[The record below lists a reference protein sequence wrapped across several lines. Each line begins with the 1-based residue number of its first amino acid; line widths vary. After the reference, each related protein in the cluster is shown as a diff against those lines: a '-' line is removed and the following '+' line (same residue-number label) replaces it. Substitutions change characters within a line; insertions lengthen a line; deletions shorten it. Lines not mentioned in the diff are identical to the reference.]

1 MTFMAFPSQ
10 ISSEIKRGLN
20 AIATQQ
26 QNTAACRTEDVDSVR
41 ARHSPGHCLFVLQ
54 ISLWRHMLLMMMMI
68 MVTHGEANLQRLML
82 HEN

>member
-26 QNTAACRTEDVDSVR
+26 QNTAACRTEDVDSGR
-41 ARHSPGHCLFVLQ
+41 ARHSPGSLFVCSPDL
-54 ISLWRHMLLMMMMI
+54 IVTSYAVDDDDDHGDSWRS
-68 MVTHGEANLQRLML
+68 
-82 HEN
+82 